1 MNYFQTTSIELTF
14 GGVPNR
20 FQQKTSTS
28 EDEGS
33 DDEEYD
39 DEEDEEEDEVLF
51 SYHPFLF
58 IQDIIISIAI

>member
-33 DDEEYD
+33 DEEY
-39 DEEDEEEDEVLF
+39 DEEDEEEDEVQ
-51 SYHPFLF
+51 SFLLV
-58 IQDIIISIAI
+58 QDISVSITI